1 MCTCFFLSII
11 DSVADGLA
19 VDSISRLL
27 VYTDAG
33 TDTITLLSLD
43 GTKQKVVINSGLDQP
58 RAIELDPLNG

>member
-1 MCTCFFLSII
+1 MCTCVFLLII

-33 TDTITLLSLD
+33 TDTINLLSLD

>member
-1 MCTCFFLSII
+1 MCTCLFLLII
-11 DSVADGLA
+11 ASVADGLA

>member
-1 MCTCFFLSII
+1 MCTCLFLSII

-33 TDTITLLSLD
+33 KDTITLLSLD